1 MKNSRVALAFVSG
14 YLFGRGH
21 RGTLVLGL
29 AGLAAG
35 KRLSSGIS
43 PPGAQQLKSSELGR
57 LGQEIGGRLVSAG
70 REAAMSAASHRMD
83 ALSDR
88 LERRAETLRTGG
100 AGAGDR
106 RPGSTRSRRSTK
118 SVGSAGSAASASAG
132 APHGPARAGRVSAPA
147 DSANRP
153 TARRRPGSGPAP
165 KGPRGEA
172 RGEGHDRGHQGADRW
187 AGRARGSAH

>member
-35 KRLSSGIS
+35 KRISSGIS

-57 LGQEIGGRLVSAG
+57 LGQEIGSRLVSAG
-70 REAAMSAASHRMD
+70 REAAMSAVSNRMD

-88 LERRAETLRTGG
+88 LEQRAATLRTGG
-100 AGAGDR
+100 AGDREPEAGEHGEPEENGERGERERTGRQRKPADR
-106 RPGSTRSRRSTK
+106 PAQTRKRTGSENPARRSQ
-118 SVGSAGSAASASAG
+118 
-132 APHGPARAGRVSAPA
+132 R
-147 DSANRP
+147 
-153 TARRRPGSGPAP
+153 
-165 KGPRGEA
+165 
-172 RGEGHDRGHQGADRW
+172 
-187 AGRARGSAH
+187 

>member
-21 RGTLVLGL
+21 RGALVLGL

-35 KRLSSGIS
+35 KRLTSGFS

-57 LGQEIGGRLVSAG
+57 LGQDIGNRLVSAG
-70 REAAMSAASHRMD
+70 REAALSAASNRMD

-100 AGAGDR
+100 VGGREPEAGDHEE
-106 RPGSTRSRRSTK
+106 PEE
-118 SVGSAGSAASASAG
+118 
-132 APHGPARAGRVSAPA
+132 PEEPEEH
-147 DSANRP
+147 
-153 TARRRPGSGPAP
+153 
-165 KGPRGEA
+165 E
-172 RGEGHDRGHQGADRW
+172 E
-187 AGRARGSAH
+187 RARGSAARTREGAPRERTGKQRKPADHPARTRKRTGSEGPARRSQR

>member
-43 PPGAQQLKSSELGR
+43 PPGAQQLKSSEFGR

-100 AGAGDR
+100 AGARGPEAGEHEEPEEHEEHGER
-106 RPGSTRSRRSTK
+106 ER
-118 SVGSAGSAASASAG
+118 GSAARSREGG
-132 APHGPARAGRVSAPA
+132 ARERTGGQRKPA
-147 DSANRP
+147 DRP
-153 TARRRPGSGPAP
+153 AQTRKRTGSEGSARRSQR
-165 KGPRGEA
+165 
-172 RGEGHDRGHQGADRW
+172 
-187 AGRARGSAH
+187 

>member
-14 YLFGRGH
+14 YLYGRGH

-35 KRLSSGIS
+35 KRITSGIS
-43 PPGAQQLKSSELGR
+43 PPGAEQLKSSELGK
-57 LGQEIGGRLVSAG
+57 LGQDIGSRLVSAG

-100 AGAGDR
+100 AGRQKPETGEHEEPEEHEEREAHGR
-106 RPGSTRSRRSTK
+106 GS
-118 SVGSAGSAASASAG
+118 GSAARTRED
-132 APHGPARAGRVSAPA
+132 GPRERTGGQR
-147 DSANRP
+147 RP
-153 TARRRPGSGPAP
+153 TDRPAQARKRTGSEGSARRSQR
-165 KGPRGEA
+165 
-172 RGEGHDRGHQGADRW
+172 
-187 AGRARGSAH
+187 

>member
-1 MKNSRVALAFVSG
+1 MKNSRVALAFASG

-57 LGQEIGGRLVSAG
+57 LGQDIGSRLVSAG

-88 LERRAETLRTGG
+88 LERRAATLRTGG
-100 AGAGDR
+100 AGDREPEAGDDEKPEEHEER
-106 RPGSTRSRRSTK
+106 GERER
-118 SVGSAGSAASASAG
+118 GSAARSREGGSRERTGRQRKPADRPAQTRKRTGSE
-132 APHGPARAGRVSAPA
+132 GPARRSQ
-147 DSANRP
+147 R
-153 TARRRPGSGPAP
+153 
-165 KGPRGEA
+165 
-172 RGEGHDRGHQGADRW
+172 
-187 AGRARGSAH
+187 

>member
-14 YLFGRGH
+14 YLYGRGH

-35 KRLSSGIS
+35 KRITSGIS
-43 PPGAQQLKSSELGR
+43 PPGAEQLKSSELGK
-57 LGQEIGGRLVSAG
+57 LGQDIGSRLVSAG

-100 AGAGDR
+100 AGRQKPETGEHEEPEEHEEREAHGR
-106 RPGSTRSRRSTK
+106 GS
-118 SVGSAGSAASASAG
+118 GS
-132 APHGPARAGRVSAPA
+132 
-147 DSANRP
+147 
-153 TARRRPGSGPAP
+153 TARRRED
-165 KGPRGEA
+165 GPRERTGGQRRPTDRPAQA
-172 RGEGHDRGHQGADRW
+172 RKRTGSE
-187 AGRARGSAH
+187 GSARRSQR